1 MKENKYDDTEFF
13 DQYSKMDRSI
23 GGLSAAG
30 EWHEFRKLLPDLTG
44 KKVLDLGCGY
54 GWHCRYAVEH
64 GAQSVVGTDISE
76 KMLEEA
82 KARTTDSRIS
92 YRKMAIEDIDFD
104 PESFDLVISSL
115 AFHYVESFEP
125 VCENLYRIMRR
136 NGDLV
141 FSVEHPIFTA
151 YGNQDWVYDQNGNKL
166 HWPVDRYF
174 SEGRREAFFLGQK
187 VSKYHR
193 TLTTYLHTP
202 VSYGFSLRKVI
213 EPLPTQEMLDTDK
226 LMRDELRR
234 PMMLLVAAH
243 KA

>member
-1 MKENKYDDTEFF
+1 MKENRYDDKEFF
-13 DQYSKMDRSI
+13 DQYGKMGRSI

-30 EWHEFRKLLPDLTG
+30 EWHEFQRLLPDLKG

-82 KARTTDSRIS
+82 KARTADARIS
-92 YRKMAIEDIDFD
+92 YRKVAIEDIDFS

-115 AFHYVESFEP
+115 AFHYVEPFET
-125 VCENLYRIMRR
+125 VCEKLYRIVKR

-151 YGNQDWVYDQNGNKL
+151 YGNQDWVYDRNGNKL

-174 SEGRREAFFLGQK
+174 SEGKREAVFLGQK
-187 VSKYHR
+187 VIKYHR
-193 TLTTYLHTP
+193 TLTTYLSAP
-202 VSYGFSLRKVI
+202 VNYGFSIRKVI
-213 EPLPTQEMLDTDK
+213 EPLPAQEMLDRYE

>member
-1 MKENKYDDTEFF
+1 MKENKYDDKEFF
-13 DQYSKMDRSI
+13 DRYRKMSRSI

-30 EWHEFRKLLPDLTG
+30 EWHELQRLLPDLRG

-54 GWHCRYAVEH
+54 GWHCRYAAEH
-64 GAQSVVGTDISE
+64 GAQSVVGTDISDR
-76 KMLEEA
+76 MLEEA
-82 KARTTDSRIS
+82 KARTSDARIS
-92 YRKMAIEDIDFD
+92 YRKVAIEDIDFG
-104 PESFDLVISSL
+104 PECFDLVISSL
-115 AFHYVESFEP
+115 AFHYVESFET
-125 VCENLYRIMRR
+125 VCEKLYRIVKR

-151 YGNQDWVYDQNGNKL
+151 YGNQDWVYDRNGNKL

-187 VSKYHR
+187 VIKYHR
-193 TLTTYLHTP
+193 TLTTYLSAP
-202 VSYGFSLRKVI
+202 VNYGFSIRKVI
-213 EPLPTQEMLDTDK
+213 EPLPAQEMLDRDE
-226 LMRDELRR
+226 LMRDEWRR